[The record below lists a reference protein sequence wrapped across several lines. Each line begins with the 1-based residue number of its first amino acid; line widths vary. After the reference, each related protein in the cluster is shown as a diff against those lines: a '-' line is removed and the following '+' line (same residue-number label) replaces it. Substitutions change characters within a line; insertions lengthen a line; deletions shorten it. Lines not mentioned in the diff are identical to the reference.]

1 MTPQMIRLLTYFMA
15 GYAVK
20 QGFEL
25 AGVKRAKTVT
35 SGVLILICLRFLFL
49 IYRQWAY
56 LG

>member
-1 MTPQMIRLLTYFMA
+1 MSPQMIRILTYFMA
-15 GYAVK
+15 VYAVK
-20 QGFEL
+20 QGCEI

-49 IYRQWAY
+49 VYRQWSY